1 MMMMMQHHDLSSTV
15 AEIVGAAGK
24 RRLAVVSPEAGLP
37 EIINAFAEAEH
48 ARLVYVAGHDQQLIG
63 VISLGHMAKHLLFHH
78 SDKAVDNLHLV
89 SMATSETATDFID
102 RPVITAH
109 LSETIEPVLERML
122 AANIKE
128 IPVLDDQGHLIGD
141 LTLVDILHLCAKD
154 FLNHESC

>member
-1 MMMMMQHHDLSSTV
+1 MTRPQDLSSTV
-15 AEIVGAAGK
+15 AEIVDAVGK
-24 RRLAVVSPEAGLP
+24 RRLAVVSPEAELH
-37 EIINAFAEAEH
+37 EIIDAFAGAEH
-48 ARLVYVAGHDQQLIG
+48 ARLVYVVEHDQQLIG
-63 VISLGHMAKHLLFHH
+63 VISLGHLAKHLLFHH
-78 SDKAVDNLHLV
+78 SDKAVDNLHLI

-122 AANIKE
+122 SANIKE
-128 IPVLDDQGHLIGD
+128 IPILDDYGRLIGD